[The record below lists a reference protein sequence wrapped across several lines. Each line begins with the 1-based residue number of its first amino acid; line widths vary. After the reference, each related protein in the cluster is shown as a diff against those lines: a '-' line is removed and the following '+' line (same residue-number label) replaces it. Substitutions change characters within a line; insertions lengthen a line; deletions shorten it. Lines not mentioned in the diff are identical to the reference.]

1 MNHKESLQ
9 EQSQSQSPGRISGA
23 EAGAGKRNARKIINK
38 ALQTINVAPTPPA
51 PVAHLY
57 SYHIWQLQCY
67 ELLATLATRF
77 LPVHC

>member
-9 EQSQSQSPGRISGA
+9 EQSQSPGRISGA

-38 ALQTINVAPTPPA
+38 ALQTINVAPTSSTA